1 MQPTAVL
8 EAHQHAVIR
17 IAGAKRDSLTL
28 DHLDK
33 PA

>member
-17 IAGAKRDSLTL
+17 IADAERLSLTV